1 MGWSGGTELFSVVIK
16 AAKKAIPDKNT
27 RKVFYQEV
35 YEAFLDEDWDTEDE
49 VLSKDPVFEEVYRE
63 RWNKERV

>member
-1 MGWSGGTELFSVVIK
+1 MGWSSGTELFSAVIK
-16 AAKKAIPDKNT
+16 AAKKAIPDENI

-49 VLSKDPVFEEVYRE
+49 VLSKDPIFEEVYRD